1 MKFKEQIYKQLST
14 RVRCPASASKENSTK
29 WTFIQRL
36 FSWKTCLMHKN
47 QCLDAWNWR
56 KLPWSPWRR
65 LWACLRN
72 YRPLDSWTRTTTS
85 LRFQFFREVAN
96 CLFLIL
102 LLYHN
107 QYTYYDSTKKRA
119 LCGRLR
125 FNTLDSNAISHP
137 EERKS
142 LTLSSTVKPI
152 GSVCHLKDYR

>member
-36 FSWKTCLMHKN
+36 FSWKTCSMHKN
-47 QCLDAWNWR
+47 QCMDAWNWR

-85 LRFQFFREVAN
+85 WRCPFFREVAN

-119 LCGRLR
+119 LCGRLSTVMPFHTQKSVNR
-125 FNTLDSNAISHP
+125 WPYLLRSSPSGPYAIS
-137 EERKS
+137 RTTAK
-142 LTLSSTVKPI
+142 I
-152 GSVCHLKDYR
+152 D